1 MCFTHQ
7 FDMCFFVDLC
17 SAVLWL
23 CYAQGT
29 ISLFFLPIASDN
41 SLMLSLFL
49 IGVVERIPK
58 LSPKRGDI
66 FARVPIFKD
75 GASFLGTE
83 HWSAEKDNRLRIIL
97 NHKKKYIK

>member
-7 FDMCFFVDLC
+7 FDMHFLVDLY

-41 SLMLSLFL
+41 SLMLSLLL
-49 IGVVERIPK
+49 IRVVERIPK

-83 HWSAEKDNRLRIIL
+83 HWSAEKDNRLCIIL
-97 NHKKKYIK
+97 NH